1 LSQEQ
6 LYSNVLVKIG
16 VERSNLLSKEKLQRL
31 TDSNSLTELITELRT
46 TIYGEKLSKLTT
58 PYSTDD
64 LERAFRETF
73 IEVCIKMVK
82 NSPLTVSAFLKTYLL
97 KFEHENI
104 KTILRAISVGLPY
117 DDIKNKLYMSVE
129 KSLKREEVFLKAAM
143 ALQVKLAVEA
153 LQHTIYGPLL
163 SSGLQ
168 KYEETGS
175 TKYFDLLL
183 DKMFYEE
190 FGKNFHNMPK
200 NEQQLAFYY
209 VSTKTEMFNILTILR
224 AKLLGY
230 DSHWI
235 RVALSRDF
243 YTISEQTIES
253 MLMAEDFKSAMEVVE
268 QTHYKK
274 LFAKAETPEKTV
286 SDAEKALKQE
296 IFEHA
301 QTTKIGDPFN
311 VGSVMAFIMR
321 KEIELYNL
329 TMISLGTEYKW
340 KKDDIL
346 NRLFF

>member
-6 LYSNVLVKIG
+6 LYSNILVKIG

-31 TDSNSLTELITELRT
+31 TDSKSLAELISELRS
-46 TIYGEKLSKLTT
+46 TIYAEKLSKLTS
-58 PYSTDD
+58 PYSTNG
-64 LERAFRETF
+64 LERAFRESF

-82 NSPLTVSAFLKTYLL
+82 NSPETVSAFLRTYLL

-104 KTILRAISVGLPY
+104 KTILRAISIGLQY
-117 DDIKNKLYMSVE
+117 DDIKSKLYLSVE
-129 KSLKREEVFLKAAM
+129 KFLKREEIILKAAM
-143 ALQVKLAVEA
+143 ALQVKLAVEQ

-168 KYEETGS
+168 KYEDTGS

-183 DKMFYEE
+183 DEMYYDE
-190 FGKNFHNMPK
+190 FGKTFHNMPT
-200 NEQQLAFYY
+200 NEQKLAFYY

-235 RVALSRDF
+235 RVALSRNF
-243 YTISEQTIES
+243 YTVPEQKIEA
-253 MLMAEDFKSAMEVVE
+253 MLMAEDFKSALEVVE
-268 QTHYKK
+268 QTRYKK
-274 LFAKAETPEKTV
+274 LLTKAESPEKTV
-286 SDAEKALKQE
+286 SDAEKALKRE

-340 KKDDIL
+340 EKDDIL
-346 NRLFF
+346 DRLFL

>member
-31 TDSNSLTELITELRT
+31 TDSNSLTELITELRS
-46 TIYGEKLSKLTT
+46 TIYGEKLSKLTP
-58 PYSTDD
+58 PYSTDN
-64 LERAFRETF
+64 LERAFRESF

-82 NSPLTVSAFLKTYLL
+82 NSPISVSAFLRTYLL

-104 KTILRAISVGLPY
+104 KTILRAISIGLPF

-129 KSLKREEVFLKAAM
+129 KFLKREEVMLKAAM

-153 LQHTIYGPLL
+153 LQPTIYGPSL

-168 KYEETGS
+168 EYEENGS

-183 DKMFYEE
+183 DEMYYEE
-190 FGKNFHNMPK
+190 FGESFRNMPT
-200 NEQQLAFYY
+200 NEQKLAFYY
-209 VSTKTEMFNILTILR
+209 VSTKTEMFDILTILR

-235 RVALSRDF
+235 RVALSRDC
-243 YTISEQTIES
+243 YTVSEQAIES

-274 LFAKAETPEKTV
+274 LFTKAETPEKTISV
-286 SDAEKALKQE
+286 AEKALKRE

-340 KKDDIL
+340 KKDELL
-346 NRLFF
+346 NRLFL